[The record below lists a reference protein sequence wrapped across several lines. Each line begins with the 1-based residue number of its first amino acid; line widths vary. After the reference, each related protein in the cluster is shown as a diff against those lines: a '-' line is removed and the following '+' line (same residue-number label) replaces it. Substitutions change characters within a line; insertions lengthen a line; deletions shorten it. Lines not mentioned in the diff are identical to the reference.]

1 MRVEELMD
9 KRIEFVDP
17 DLSVLEVIEKIVN
30 KRISFVVVKPRDKEY
45 GVITLRDI
53 VYRCLAKGM
62 DPERV
67 KAYEIASKP
76 LITVEAGTNLI
87 EVISLMEKSKISNV
101 FVREGEKVAGVV
113 SLMDVL
119 TGYLIGRLL

>member
-101 FVREGEKVAGVV
+101 FVREGEKVVGVV